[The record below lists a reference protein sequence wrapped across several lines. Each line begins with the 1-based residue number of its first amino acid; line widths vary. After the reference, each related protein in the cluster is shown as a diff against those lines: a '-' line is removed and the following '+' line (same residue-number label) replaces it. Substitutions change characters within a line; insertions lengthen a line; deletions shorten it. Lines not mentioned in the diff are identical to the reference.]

1 MNNTA
6 YHNGVKMTVEQA
18 SIRHDIFCKMQL
30 NVPLTAKERA
40 FYLLYIANDE
50 QVKEFLRKEQER
62 WKEFMQ
68 YNKTM
73 II

>member
-6 YHNGVKMTVEQA
+6 YYNGVKMTVEQA
-18 SIRHDIFCKMQL
+18 GIKHDVNAKLKL

-62 WKEFMQ
+62 WKTFL
-68 YNKTM
+68 N
-73 II
+73 I